1 MNSTD
6 KIISRLD
13 IVKVNGVTGPN
24 RSTESKPKMKYV
36 HKLKRIQCKKLVH
49 RSANVRNRNRGKR
62 RNNEA
67 ENIFEEVMAD
77 SFPKLMKDINS
88 QTKEA
93 LRNPSEINKVKIHS
107 QVHNSKS
114 FENQREEKKKK
125 TIFK

>member
-67 ENIFEEVMAD
+67 ENICEEV
-77 SFPKLMKDINS
+77 N
-88 QTKEA
+88 
-93 LRNPSEINKVKIHS
+93 
-107 QVHNSKS
+107 
-114 FENQREEKKKK
+114 
-125 TIFK
+125 